1 MGGIMA
7 VRKKTKKSVPRKKAK
22 ASVKKPRKTTPV
34 KNTEEKNLGNKIGKD
49 VNYYTNLEVGIIEL
63 SATLKVGDKIK
74 IKGTTTDFE
83 QNIASMQIEHE
94 KVQEAKKGKSI
105 GLKVKKHVRQN
116 DVVYK
121 LK

>member
-34 KNTEEKNLGNKIGKD
+34 KNTEEKNLGNKIGK
-49 VNYYTNLEVGIIEL
+49 VVHYYTNLEVGIIEL

-121 LK
+121 LE

>member
-1 MGGIMA
+1 MA

-34 KNTEEKNLGNKIGKD
+34 KNTEEKNLGNKIGK
-49 VNYYTNLEVGIIEL
+49 VVHYYTNLEVGIIEL

-83 QNIASMQIEHE
+83 QNITSMQIKHE

-121 LK
+121 LE

>member
-34 KNTEEKNLGNKIGKD
+34 KNTKEKNLGNRIGK
-49 VNYYTNLEVGIIEL
+49 VVHYYTNLEVGIIEL

-83 QNIASMQIEHE
+83 QNITSMQIKHE

-121 LK
+121 LE